1 MLKDTKIKLK
11 ILSKEIR
18 ELKNQRPLRNRGTK
32 SLGQIE
38 ISIYQLKYHFRH
50 THIAYCEL
58 RGRNRDQIE
67 KPAENNKANEKY
79 IEKIKKEILEKY
91 DEQCKIIHSCA

>member
-18 ELKNQRPLRNRGTK
+18 ELKNQRPLRNRGSK
-32 SLGQIE
+32 SLSQIE
-38 ISIYQLKYHFRH
+38 VSIYQLKYHFRH

-58 RGRNRDQIE
+58 RGRTREQIE
-67 KPAENNKANEKY
+67 KPAESNKANETY

-91 DEQCKIIHSCA
+91 DEKCKIIHSCA